1 VLWIALAIALVVT
14 VPAGVVFARA
24 ALRCARRRPQ
34 LQALRAAVEGVIER
48 SHEVEAANARIRAAT
63 AQIRDITSVL
73 D

>member
-1 VLWIALAIALVVT
+1 VLWLALAIALLAT
-14 VPAGVVFARA
+14 VPAAVVFARA
-24 ALRCARRRPQ
+24 LRRFARRRPQ
-34 LQALRAAVEGVIER
+34 LQALRTAVEGVIER